1 MAPEYDVI
9 VVGARCAGSPL
20 AMLLA
25 RKGYRVLL
33 VDRDHFPSDT
43 VSSHQMFQTGL
54 ARMQRWGLL
63 ERLVHTGCPPLE
75 RMIFDMGGTLI
86 EGAPIAVDGVSVLY
100 VPRRTVLDA
109 LLVDAAV
116 EAGVEMEERCSV
128 TGVVFENDRVAGVRV
143 RRNGGPESQV
153 SASLVVGA
161 DGKNSIVA
169 RSVGAEKYRDEGTV
183 TCSYYSYWSVDPT
196 AVKNLILA
204 REDWGIAYGPTHD
217 GLMIANMSAHPSYL
231 PEFRAD
237 IEGTFF
243 RLLESGAPDLAEAL
257 RYGRREER
265 FRGLAEIPNFFRRS
279 HGRGWALAGD
289 AGYYR
294 DPITAQGISD
304 AFRDADLLAGAIDDG
319 FGGAVDIDESLA
331 AYASRRDEES
341 KAAFE
346 WTLVSARFIS
356 PHPRVTKLMQAIAS
370 DPGLSRQFVN
380 LNPGLASH
388 GEVIA
393 GAIERI
399 TAASGAV

>member
-1 MAPEYDVI
+1 MAAEYDVI
-9 VVGARCAGSPL
+9 VVGGRCAGSPL

-33 VDRDHFPSDT
+33 VDRDRFPSDT
-43 VSSHQMFQTGL
+43 VSSHQLFQTGL

-63 ERLVHTGCPPLE
+63 GRLVDTGCPPLE
-75 RMIFDMGGTLI
+75 KMIFDMGGTLI
-86 EGAPIAVDGVSVLY
+86 EGAPIPVDGVSVLY
-100 VPRRTVLDA
+100 VPRRTILDA
-109 LLVDAAV
+109 LLVDAAA
-116 EAGVEMEERCSV
+116 EAGVEIEQRCSV
-128 TGVVFENDRVAGVRV
+128 TGVVFDGDRVTGVRV
-143 RRNGGPESQV
+143 RRHGGPESRV
-153 SASLVVGA
+153 TASLVVGA

-183 TCSYYSYWSVDPT
+183 TCSYYSYWSVDPA
-196 AVKNLILA
+196 AVRNLILA

-217 GLMIANMSAHPSYL
+217 GLMIGNMSAHPSHL

-243 RLLESGAPDLAEAL
+243 RLLDSGAPDLAEVL
-257 RYGRREER
+257 RDGRREER

-279 HGRGWALAGD
+279 HGPGWALAGD

-319 FGGAVDIDESLA
+319 FAGVDIDASLA

-346 WTLVSARFIS
+346 WTLVSAKFIS
-356 PHPRVTKLMQAIAS
+356 TNPRVTQLMEAIAS
-370 DPGLSRQFVN
+370 DPGLSQKFVN
-380 LNPGLASH
+380 LNPGLANH
-388 GEVIA
+388 GEVIG
-393 GAIERI
+393 GAMERI
-399 TAASGAV
+399 TAAAGTV

>member
-1 MAPEYDVI
+1 MTAEYDVI

-33 VDRDHFPSDT
+33 VDRDRFPSDT
-43 VSSHQMFQTGL
+43 VSSHQLFQTGL
-54 ARMQRWGLL
+54 ARMQKWGLL
-63 ERLVHTGCPPLE
+63 QRLVITGCPPLE
-75 RMIFDMGGTLI
+75 KMLFDMGGTLI
-86 EGAPIAVDGVSVLY
+86 EGTPIPVDGVSVLY

-116 EAGVEMEERCSV
+116 EAGADLEQRCSV
-128 TGVVFENDRVAGVRV
+128 IDVVFDGERAAGVRV
-143 RRNGGPESQV
+143 RRGGGAESQV
-153 SASLVVGA
+153 TASLVVGA

-169 RSVGAEKYRDEGTV
+169 RSVGAEKYRDEGTL

-196 AVKNLILA
+196 AVTNLILA

-217 GLMIANMSAHPSYL
+217 GLMIANMSAHPSHL
-231 PEFRAD
+231 ADFRAD

-243 RLLESGAPDLAEAL
+243 RLLETGAPDLAAAL
-257 RYGRREER
+257 RDGRREER

-279 HGRGWALAGD
+279 HGPGWALAGD

-304 AFRDADLLAGAIDDG
+304 AFRDADLLAAAIDDG
-319 FGGAVDIDESLA
+319 FGGTVDLDASLA
-331 AYASRRDEES
+331 AYAQRRDQES
-341 KAAFE
+341 QAAFE
-346 WTLVSARFIS
+346 WTLVSAKFIS
-356 PHPRVTKLMQAIAS
+356 PHPRVTQLMRAIAS
-370 DPGLSRQFVN
+370 DPGLSQQFAN
-380 LNPGLASH
+380 LNQGLANH
-388 GEVIA
+388 GTVIS

-399 TAASGAV
+399 SAASGRL